1 MVIFAWRKNN
11 CVFFWQLQK
20 YFLSLQLSKP
30 RTMFSN
36 KGKMIS
42 SPELIKLRWAY
53 FYAHIA
59 DHCNEDMADAF
70 YVI

>member
-1 MVIFAWRKNN
+1 
-11 CVFFWQLQK
+11 
-20 YFLSLQLSKP
+20 
-30 RTMFSN
+30 
-36 KGKMIS
+36 MIS

-70 YVI
+70 HVISPCGESRCLATGRASAFSVSVPSGSGKC